1 MEVDF
6 SGLIRE
12 GDRVVCGQAT
22 AEPVTLT
29 EALVAQAGHLPAF
42 RMMVGP
48 IFSDTFSA
56 ACARAIS
63 SERIDGSMPVTAN
76 PISASSSVSKPPP
89 HPTSSARALCGSI
102 WSCVSVRLKY
112 GTRHGFSVV

>member
-29 EALVAQAGHLPAF
+29 ERWSRKPGIC
-42 RMMVGP
+42 RR
-48 IFSDTFSA
+48 SA
-56 ACARAIS
+56 
-63 SERIDGSMPVTAN
+63 
-76 PISASSSVSKPPP
+76 
-89 HPTSSARALCGSI
+89 
-102 WSCVSVRLKY
+102 
-112 GTRHGFSVV
+112 